1 MVSSSAPRTGRPRRP
16 QSRAERPGE
25 SGGRRRRLAPPSAA
39 YALLPV
45 AGLHPLPPPHPR
57 NPHLRR
63 EAQPPLARSGSAPL
77 PPCVGHHRL
86 HGDLAVGGG
95 HRRPRR
101 SSPCHRAPYPLPLP
115 SSPPPPQQRE
125 RCQPCRHARP
135 SSASTAVRNGLV
147 ELYLAHGE
155 LASAWALVSCTAM
168 VTSHARHGF
177 LDEAVV
183 LFFAMADDSGVCI
196 DIVAAAAV
204 AFSACTQIG
213 DLALGREA
221 HRRVAERKVALG
233 FVAWNALVDM
243 YTKCGDAAA
252 AHRCFRR
259 DARADQ
265 LVEDVEIDVEET
277 RIMAPSCIVRET
289 PPATALPSAFPPPSA
304 GGDGRRRH
312 RHLPRRGAAVPQKW
326 GREQHAPA
334 ANAERQ
340 HAGDRASIERRRSRR
355 HRGRRT
361 RGDMQPPRGGHPGSR
376 SRRHHGLHLAT
387 PRSTTTRPRFLGRN
401 NGVASPDQIK
411 SIDRTPPW
419 TLGTRARWQE
429 DETPSATCGGGG
441 VPAAAARVGG
451 EARAGVTGKAG
462 LPAYPVQREE
472 WGRER
477 EKGGRRKGEEEGRG
491 CLADVAS

>member
-1 MVSSSAPRTGRPRRP
+1 MVLSSAPRTGRPGGPQSEAEKAGGKLEPAAAALLPLRRLRLAPGRRTPPAPTASSSEPTPPTRSPTTSCPLRLRSASSMRRPPPPPRGPRRGRRPSSTSPLLALPPSALSITATVVAAAAAAARTVPAVQARAAELGLDRRP
-16 QSRAERPGE
+16 QWARRALPRT
-25 SGGRRRRLAPPSAA
+25 RRARLRVGARFLYGHGDKP
-39 YALLPV
+39 
-45 AGLHPLPPPHPR
+45 
-57 NPHLRR
+57 R
-63 EAQPPLARSGSAPL
+63 EAR
-77 PPCVGHHRL
+77 V
-86 HGDLAVGGG
+86 
-95 HRRPRR
+95 
-101 SSPCHRAPYPLPLP
+101 
-115 SSPPPPQQRE
+115 
-125 RCQPCRHARP
+125 
-135 SSASTAVRNGLV
+135 
-147 ELYLAHGE
+147 
-155 LASAWALVSCTAM
+155 
-168 VTSHARHGF
+168 

-265 LVEDVEIDVEET
+265 LVEDVEIDVEEVPDEDHGSELH
-277 RIMAPSCIVRET
+277 RPRNAAGDGAAVRL
-289 PPATALPSAFPPPSA
+289 PATFRRLR
-304 GGDGRRRH
+304 GRRGRRH

-340 HAGDRASIERRRSRR
+340 HAGDRASIERRQSRR

-361 RGDMQPPRGGHPGSR
+361 RGDMPPPRGGHPGSR
-376 SRRHHGLHLAT
+376 SGRHHGLHLAT

-451 EARAGVTGKAG
+451 EARVGSDR
-462 LPAYPVQREE
+462 QN
-472 WGRER
+472 
-477 EKGGRRKGEEEGRG
+477 
-491 CLADVAS
+491 